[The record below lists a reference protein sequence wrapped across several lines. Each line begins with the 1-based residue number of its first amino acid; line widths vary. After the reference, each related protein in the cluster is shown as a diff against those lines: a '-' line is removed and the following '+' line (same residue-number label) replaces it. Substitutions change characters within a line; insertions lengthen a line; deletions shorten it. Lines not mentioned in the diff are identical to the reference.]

1 MFRFVAL
8 FLFVLAGFLAR
19 PLSAQVEVESFEIE
33 GRMVESVSPERLE
46 LLPAPLV
53 IMLHGARRNSGYMA
67 DSIPLEK
74 IATVGGF
81 RAVYIDGS
89 RLTRLY
95 DDNWKGWNAGY
106 CCGAAA
112 AQGIDDLGTLDRIIA
127 RFEDAGLVKDG
138 RIYLVG
144 HSNGAMMS
152 YHYACSRP
160 GRIAG
165 VIGISGN
172 YAMRDCPGARNL
184 DVLMI
189 HGDLDN
195 IITVAPSRSP
205 VLGAINTGLD
215 AFSVFMREAGAR
227 VAVLRLPNA
236 EHALA
241 SVEVNVARET
251 GLGLNT
257 IVGRFVIGAPL
268 FDIAIEEQDIGYRPE
283 IFEPEGST
291 IAPIE
296 VAPLE

>member
-1 MFRFVAL
+1 MRFIAAIVAL
-8 FLFVLAGFLAR
+8 ILATSSTPAL
-19 PLSAQVEVESFEIE
+19 AQVEVETFEIE
-33 GRMVESVSPERLE
+33 GRMVETVSPKRLE

-67 DSIPLEK
+67 DSIPLQK
-74 IATVGGF
+74 IAQVGGF

-127 RFEDAGLVKDG
+127 RFEDAGLVTPN

-152 YHYACSRP
+152 YHYACNRP

-205 VLGAINTGLD
+205 ILGAINTGLD
-215 AFSVFMREAGAR
+215 AFSVFMREQGAR

-257 IVGRFVIGAPL
+257 IVGRFVVGAPL
-268 FDIAIEEQDIGYRPE
+268 FDIAIEEQDVDFRPE
-283 IFEPEGST
+283 TFVPEGST
-291 IAPIE
+291 IAPVE
-296 VAPLE
+296 VTPLE